1 MLIRH
6 PHLMR
11 LAILGVIA
19 CAVLMMLPRSAAFA
33 ATAMAIY
40 RGDAPAAAA
49 GPGRRIELRLKADGT
64 MSMISDYRNNRAPI
78 TEDGRWHPISV
89 EQIDV
94 IIERKDGVAV
104 GPNTLHFVK
113 QGDILQTNPE
123 SAIQF
128 GSQGLQLRQTKAAAG
143 PPMAVPVVGTVN
155 ATGPWRWEGLV
166 SAADTIAIEQPER
179 YTLELQ
185 GGGKAL
191 VRADCNRG
199 QAAYKL
205 EGRAIAIKVSG
216 MTKVACPSGSLSE
229 RYLKA
234 LGAAHQGRHSF
245 PRLGRRA
252 RDHEVRA
259 GQIKCLSTRKPQA
272 ATPRAMCSAGHSAS
286 AEPTRLPVSIA
297 TVAAIPDATI
307 TACIRCAR

>member
-40 RGDAPAAAA
+40 RGDAPAAA

-64 MSMISDYRNNRAPI
+64 MSMISDYRNSRAPV
-78 TEDGRWHPISV
+78 TEDGHWNPISL
-89 EQIDV
+89 EQIDI

-113 QGDILQTNPE
+113 QGDILQTTPE
-123 SAIQF
+123 SATQF
-128 GSQGLQLRQTKAAAG
+128 GSQGLQLRQTMAAAA
-143 PPMAVPVVGTVN
+143 PSMAVPVVGTAN
-155 ATGPWRWEGLV
+155 ATGSWRWEGLV
-166 SAADTIAIEQPER
+166 SAADKIAIEQPER

-205 EGRAIAIKVSG
+205 EGRAIAIRVSAV
-216 MTKVACPSGSLSE
+216 TRVACPPGSLSE

-234 LGAAHQGRHSF
+234 LEAAVGQRIRGDILF
-245 PRLGRRA
+245 LDLAGEGGTMKFLRA
-252 RDHEVRA
+252 R
-259 GQIKCLSTRKPQA
+259 
-272 ATPRAMCSAGHSAS
+272 
-286 AEPTRLPVSIA
+286 
-297 TVAAIPDATI
+297 
-307 TACIRCAR
+307 